1 MQQANASSYH
11 DQARLCAL
19 SEAFSAKYSQPP
31 ACFVRVPGRVNLIGE
46 HIDYCGYGVHPMA
59 IEQDILVAV
68 AVTKEQKKLR
78 LANVQAKEYPD
89 REIELEKVRIDSAGY
104 NAFILGYG

>member
-1 MQQANASSYH
+1 
-11 DQARLCAL
+11 
-19 SEAFSAKYSQPP
+19 
-31 ACFVRVPGRVNLIGE
+31 
-46 HIDYCGYGVHPMA
+46 MA